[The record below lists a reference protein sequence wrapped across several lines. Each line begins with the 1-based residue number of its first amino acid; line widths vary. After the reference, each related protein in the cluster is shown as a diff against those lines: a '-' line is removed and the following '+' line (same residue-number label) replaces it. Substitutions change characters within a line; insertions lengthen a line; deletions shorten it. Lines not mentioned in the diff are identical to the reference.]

1 MTDRICISS
10 QGKENY
16 HISAEDLTSCCWT
29 CGMGCNG
36 GFPESAWLVLIPLFS
51 DYFPSIE
58 SYTCV
63 EKWGSCLGSMGEK
76 WVNLG

>member
-10 QGKENY
+10 QGKDNY

-36 GFPESAWLVLIPLFS
+36 GFPESAWLVLIPLFQIVL
-51 DYFPSIE
+51 FQLKVIHVLRNGEVLMGP
-58 SYTCV
+58 
-63 EKWGSCLGSMGEK
+63 LG
-76 WVNLG
+76 